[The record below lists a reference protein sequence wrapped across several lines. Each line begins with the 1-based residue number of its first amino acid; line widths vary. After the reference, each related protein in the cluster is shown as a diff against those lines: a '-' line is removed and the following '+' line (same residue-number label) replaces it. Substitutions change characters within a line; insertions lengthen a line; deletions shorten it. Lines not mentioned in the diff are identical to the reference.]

1 MATLCFCFLEKGR
14 CRKGHTGERCR
25 EGTKI
30 FHLLG
35 QSKKKK
41 IVIFMKYI
49 AFTVMETRVLEK
61 HSNGR
66 GKISVTHRAVL
77 E

>member
-1 MATLCFCFLEKGR
+1 
-14 CRKGHTGERCR
+14 
-25 EGTKI
+25 
-30 FHLLG
+30 
-35 QSKKKK
+35 
-41 IVIFMKYI
+41 MKYI